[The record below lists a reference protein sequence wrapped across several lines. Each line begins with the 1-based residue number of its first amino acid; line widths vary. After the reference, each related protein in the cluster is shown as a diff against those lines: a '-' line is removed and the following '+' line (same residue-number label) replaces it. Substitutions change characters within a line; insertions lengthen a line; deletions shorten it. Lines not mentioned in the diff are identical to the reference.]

1 MILKDF
7 VVLVVSLYYL
17 KRVVSSLILK
27 QRGELNSLL

>member
-7 VVLVVSLYYL
+7 VVLVVNLYYL

-27 QRGELNSLL
+27 QHGVLNNLL

>member
-1 MILKDF
+1 MTLRDF

-27 QRGELNSLL
+27 QHGELNSLL

>member
-17 KRVVSSLILK
+17 KRVVSFLILK
-27 QRGELNSLL
+27 RHGVLNSLL

>member
-1 MILKDF
+1 MTLRDF

>member
-7 VVLVVSLYYL
+7 VVLVVNLYYL

-27 QRGELNSLL
+27 RHGELNSLL